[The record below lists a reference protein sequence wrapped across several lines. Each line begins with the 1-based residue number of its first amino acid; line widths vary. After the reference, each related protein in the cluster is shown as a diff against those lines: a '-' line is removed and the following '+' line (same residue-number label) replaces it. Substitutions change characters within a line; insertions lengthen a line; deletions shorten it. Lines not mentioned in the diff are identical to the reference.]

1 MKTRFWI
8 IGAMLALL
16 AFGSVACNG
25 DDGGDGGDPEIRT
38 QKGLAVAAAS
48 ANIGRSSTTGDE
60 NTDKNPF
67 APAIGEGSADDAGF
81 SSTDIGRGPFSPY
94 YGFTAQQGT
103 DGITVIG
110 SGSAS
115 AAADNAIIEFYFGTF
130 GDGVKPDA
138 PATDPGSSSGSSGSS
153 TGSEPAADDADF
165 VQQEA
170 DPITEADLQPVIDA
184 LVGAGVARD
193 DIEFIGQSYYD
204 PYFARATLRATVR
217 DISNVDSAVEAARNA
232 AGGVPNVQ
240 LQSTNVSYT
249 LEDCAALET
258 AAMKAA
264 VEDADERS
272 QALATV
278 LGVGVG
284 AVTGASNYSYS
295 PYGGTPCASGYY
307 GPVPLGG
314 VAYEAGQVNEVM
326 VFAQVSVTYAIN

>member
-1 MKTRFWI
+1 MNARFWI
-8 IGAMLALL
+8 TGALVALL
-16 AFGSVACNG
+16 AFGAVACNG
-25 DDGGDGGDPEIRT
+25 DDGGDSGDQIRT

-48 ANIGRSSTTGDE
+48 ANIGRSGGTSGDDA
-60 NTDKNPF
+60 TANPF
-67 APAIGEGSADDAGF
+67 APAVGEGSTDDTDL
-81 SSTDIGRGPFSPY
+81 SSTDRGLFAPEF
-94 YGFTAQQGT
+94 GLAAQQSN

-115 AAADNAIIEFYFGTF
+115 ATADNAIIEFYFGTY

-138 PATDPGSSSGSSGSS
+138 PASDTGSSSGSAGAS
-153 TGSEPAADDADF
+153 TGSEPTAGDTAL
-165 VQQEA
+165 QEA

-204 PYFARATLRATVR
+204 PYFASATLRATVR
-217 DISNVDSAVEAARNA
+217 DLGNVDGAVEAARNA
-232 AGGVPNVQ
+232 GGGVPNVQ

-249 LEDCAALET
+249 LEDCAALES
-258 AAMKAA
+258 AAMEAA
-264 VEDADERS
+264 VEDAGERS

-278 LGVGVG
+278 LGVGIG

-307 GPVPLGG
+307 GPVVLGG
-314 VAYEAGQVNEVM
+314 VAYEAGQASEVT
-326 VFAQVSVTYAIN
+326 VFAQVSVTYAIS

>member
-1 MKTRFWI
+1 MKARFWI
-8 IGAMLALL
+8 IGAVMALL
-16 AFGSVACNG
+16 AFGAVACNG
-25 DDGGDGGDPEIRT
+25 DDGGDSGDPQIRT

-115 AAADNAIIEFYFGTF
+115 AAADNAIIEFYFGTS
-130 GDGVKPDA
+130 GGVRPDA
-138 PATDPGSSSGSSGSS
+138 PVTDTGSSSGGS
-153 TGSEPAADDADF
+153 TGSEPAADDAAL
-165 VQQEA
+165 QEA

-204 PYFARATLRATVR
+204 PYFAAATLRATVR

-249 LEDCAALET
+249 LEDCASLET
-258 AAMKAA
+258 AAMEAA
-264 VEDADERS
+264 VEDAGERS

-278 LGVGVG
+278 LGVGIG

-326 VFAQVSVTYAIN
+326 VFAQISVTYAIN

>member
-1 MKTRFWI
+1 VVT
-8 IGAMLALL
+8 LV
-16 AFGSVACNG
+16 AFGGGACNG
-25 DDGGDGGDPEIRT
+25 DDGGDDSQIRA

-48 ANIGRSSTTGDE
+48 ANIGRSSTTSGD
-60 NTDKNPF
+60 DAAVNPF
-67 APAIGEGSADDAGF
+67 APAVGEGASDDTDLSPAD
-81 SSTDIGRGPFSPY
+81 RGLFSPE
-94 YGFTAQQGT
+94 YGLAAQQSN

-115 AAADNAIIEFYFGTF
+115 AAADNAIIEFYFGTYA
-130 GDGVKPDA
+130 DGVKPDA
-138 PATDPGSSSGSSGSS
+138 PATDTGSSGGS
-153 TGSEPAADDADF
+153 TGSEPAPDDTAL
-165 VQQEA
+165 QEA

-204 PYFARATLRATVR
+204 PYFTSATLRATVR
-217 DISNVDSAVEAARNA
+217 DLGNVDGAVEAARNA

-249 LEDCAALET
+249 LEDCAALES
-258 AAMKAA
+258 AAMEAA
-264 VEDADERS
+264 VEDAGERS

-278 LGVGVG
+278 LGVGIG

-307 GPVPLGG
+307 GPVVMGG
-314 VAYEAGQVNEVM
+314 VAYEAGQASEVT